1 MKAYLE
7 MEMPKCCRDCRFI
20 TYPGHGA
27 IACTALDGI
36 IAFDDDEVF
45 KPWKHRMKACPLSKI
60 PADHG
65 RLIDA
70 DALEKSLS
78 EELLSN
84 DKKHLKSTWNDA
96 VAVVFAAPTIIPAEP
111 PKEEV

>member
-45 KPWKHRMKACPLSKI
+45 KPWKHRLKACPLSKI

-70 DALEKSLS
+70 DALTKQFLEDNTYFTNEIEYEIK
-78 EELLSN
+78 
-84 DKKHLKSTWNDA
+84 T
-96 VAVVFAAPTIIPAEP
+96 APTIIPAEP
-111 PKEEV
+111 PKEEP

>member
-45 KPWKHRMKACPLSKI
+45 KPWKHRLKACPLSKI

-70 DALEKSLS
+70 EKFYEDVTESAIMTDDFKEAFAIWLETQ
-78 EELLSN
+78 E
-84 DKKHLKSTWNDA
+84 T
-96 VAVVFAAPTIIPAEP
+96 VIPAEP
-111 PKEEV
+111 PKEEST